1 MAVGGRRLTTVTSER
16 RLSTFEP
23 MYFGDGRNGE
33 NRAKFKF
40 RFKNRLMLPDDPHDG
55 KDILDYNQ
63 RTHWIARIGYSIA
76 R

>member
-1 MAVGGRRLTTVTSER
+1 
-16 RLSTFEP
+16 
-23 MYFGDGRNGE
+23 
-33 NRAKFKF
+33 
-40 RFKNRLMLPDDPHDG
+40 MLPDDPRDG